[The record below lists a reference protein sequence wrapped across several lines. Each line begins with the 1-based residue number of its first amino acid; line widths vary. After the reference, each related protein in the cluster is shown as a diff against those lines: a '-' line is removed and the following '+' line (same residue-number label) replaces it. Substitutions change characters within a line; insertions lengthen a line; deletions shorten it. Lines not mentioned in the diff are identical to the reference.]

1 MARASISLFM
11 ALFLTA
17 SAAVAQDPRPR
28 VPPGMDPGGVA
39 IALLST
45 GIDYTLPALAA
56 RLARDGEG
64 EIIAWDFEANDNR
77 PFDRSA
83 GQTPPGWGGDGTALA
98 TALVASPGVRLV
110 AMRIVPG
117 EPLSLARAA
126 MFLSQTPARVVIAPM
141 RSSRPEDWQPFALA
155 AARYKDILFIV
166 SASEMGHGSALEN
179 VVAVGASASG
189 IDSVG
194 FGGVTKVLAP
204 PDAALV
210 AAARLA
216 TNALSRN
223 PKTGIIELKRLIGES
238 FGR

>member
-1 MARASISLFM
+1 MARAFISLIV
-11 ALFLTA
+11 ALCLIA
-17 SAAVAQDPRPR
+17 SAAVAQDARPR
-28 VPPGMDPGGVA
+28 VPSGLDPGGVA

-64 EIIAWDFEANDNR
+64 ETIAWDFEANDNR

-83 GQTPPGWGGDGTALA
+83 GQTPVEWGGDGTALA
-98 TALVASPGVRLV
+98 TALVASPGARLV
-110 AMRIVPG
+110 AVRIVPG
-117 EPLSLARAA
+117 DPHSIARAA
-126 MFLSQTPARVVIAPM
+126 VFLSQTPARLVIVPM
-141 RSSRPEDWQPFALA
+141 RNLRPEDWQPFALA
-155 AARYKDILFIV
+155 AARYKDILFV
-166 SASEMGHGSALEN
+166 VPASETGHGSTLVN

-223 PKTGIIELKRLIGES
+223 PRTGIVELKRLIGES
-238 FGR
+238 LER